1 MSQPNSTAAAFSAST
16 PDDAVEDKVSLQ
28 VPAEQQPAR
37 SRPESPVNRKRAD
50 DDDSSS
56 SQGNLHLDGSKDHS
70 NSLPPSKKSK
80 TSPPLPASP
89 SLSAKADTDANAG
102 TIHTSFSSSIS
113 SDLTDY
119 RTSKEI
125 AEDALSPQTS
135 PILEPAMPTPAL
147 ASISS
152 IAMAYSGEKRYSP
165 VSGDPVQSKARK
177 LDEDDHRPSSPPFRP
192 LSPRFQLQRQQ
203 EQQQQKQQQKSS
215 IIPAF
220 DRSATAILDS
230 LSKPG
235 ENSLGNLNLGTST
248 TGRTPVGERA
258 MGVITSRPGS
268 RQTSPGPAV
277 MSHLKT
283 GSVSADEAK
292 TVAHCAKTEL
302 AAANTHTE
310 AMLQRLEGLQQTL
323 SDKRMREPSPATAM
337 ITSSDDEHHC
347 TPGGLIGDSSHP
359 EGIAEAGSEEE
370 EEEEGEEDDAHL
382 QVTDM
387 AGVEESYAFDS
398 DSEGEYDQDLMDEID
413 VENIGMLESDSD
425 SEGSPYHDPDPMCI
439 DRLTDGETDLILD
452 EARMHGVGY
461 IVRKYIL
468 SGLISAK
475 KMLLMTIPG
484 QIQIPASLTENDI
497 IRTFSERLRSVLRR
511 RRRLQNVHSIEH
523 VVELL
528 KTSKRIMVLTGA
540 GVSVSCG
547 IPDFRSEDGIYSR
560 LSEFELDDPQQMFD
574 LEFFRERP
582 EIFYSFAREIFPS
595 NFIPSPSH
603 YFIRLLEEQGSL
615 LRNYTQNI
623 DTLEQKAGIQKVLQC
638 HGSFATASCVRCGH
652 QVQGDEIKDAIFK
665 QEVAY
670 CKVCRTATPPPKAKP
685 QKKAKARYSSSDE
698 DDSDDNDDNDPNRAL
713 MKPDIVF
720 FGEKLPPLFDQSLK
734 EDREKVDLLIVIGS
748 SLKVAPVSDIM
759 HQLPNSVPQI
769 LINRTPNYHMEF
781 DVQLLGNCDAIV
793 AELCRMAGWE
803 LRHQK
808 LPGGTSNVPN
818 MDVHTNT
825 DGSGTGG
832 RAAWSLL
839 ERGYYVFEGADVS
852 ERDVM
857 ALKAREARHAGQQ
870 GTAHPSL
877 AFGDNFDTDD
887 DDDEDEDEDDSKEVQ
902 SMEGLTA
909 DTSSRRPP
917 RRDERDASTGLMD
930 VEEDNEAEEVSS
942 DDDAQKNNDSASF
955 GAKPTSLAPAGKATA
970 TASSSSGA
978 AAAQGSTLISPRLHP
993 VGFAT
998 GTTVPRSG
1006 SITEIHHDLVSAASK
1021 SADATESAL
1030 SSSQSESLRSPKFS
1044 AASAS
1049 DPSKASRPGPL
1060 DEFDDDEE
1068 EVKIRVM
1075 FTEKMPKDLGEEDN
1089 GDGEVGLG
1097 LRGRGHALLGHGR
1110 QPSVDLE
1117 PITEDRQL
1125 EVEEGSVPMPS
1136 GIAEDDE
1143 EIEVGGPEGP
1153 PPMAPDT
1160 NNVAGHGEHA

>member
-1 MSQPNSTAAAFSAST
+1 
-16 PDDAVEDKVSLQ
+16 
-28 VPAEQQPAR
+28 
-37 SRPESPVNRKRAD
+37 
-50 DDDSSS
+50 
-56 SQGNLHLDGSKDHS
+56 
-70 NSLPPSKKSK
+70 
-80 TSPPLPASP
+80 
-89 SLSAKADTDANAG
+89 
-102 TIHTSFSSSIS
+102 
-113 SDLTDY
+113 
-119 RTSKEI
+119 
-125 AEDALSPQTS
+125 
-135 PILEPAMPTPAL
+135 
-147 ASISS
+147 
-152 IAMAYSGEKRYSP
+152 
-165 VSGDPVQSKARK
+165 
-177 LDEDDHRPSSPPFRP
+177 
-192 LSPRFQLQRQQ
+192 QQ
-203 EQQQQKQQQKSS
+203 EQQQQNQQQKAST
-215 IIPAF
+215 IPAF

-268 RQTSPGPAV
+268 RQTSPGPTV
-277 MSHLKT
+277 MSHLKA
-283 GSVSADEAK
+283 GSLAVDEAK
-292 TVAHCAKTEL
+292 TVTPSAKTES
-302 AAANTHTE
+302 ATPNTHAI
-310 AMLQRLEGLQQTL
+310 AMAQRLEGLQQTI
-323 SDKRMREPSPATAM
+323 SDKRMREASLAAAM
-337 ITSSDDEHHC
+337 ITSSDDEQHHP
-347 TPGGLIGDSSHP
+347 TPGELLGDTAHP
-359 EGIAEAGSEEE
+359 EGIAEVESEDEEEE
-370 EEEEGEEDDAHL
+370 EEEEGEEDAHQ
-382 QVTDM
+382 QVTEM
-387 AGVEESYAFDS
+387 AGVEGSHAFDS
-398 DSEGEYDQDLMDEID
+398 DSEGEYDHDLMDEID

-439 DRLTDGETDLILD
+439 DRLTDDETDLILD

-461 IVRKYIL
+461 IVRKYVL

-497 IRTFSERLRSVLRR
+497 IRTFSERLRGVLRR
-511 RRRLQNVHSIEH
+511 RKRLQNIHSIEH

-603 YFIRLLEEQGSL
+603 YFIRLLEEKGSL

-652 QVQGDEIKDAIFK
+652 QVQGDEIKDSIFK

-670 CKVCRTATPPPKAKP
+670 CKVCRTPTPPPKAKP

-698 DDSDDNDDNDPNRAL
+698 DESDDDDDGNDPNRAL

-748 SLKVAPVSDIM
+748 SLKGDFNFSLFFAD
-759 HQLPNSVPQI
+759 QLPNSVPQI

-781 DVQLLGNCDAIV
+781 DVQLLGNCDTIV

-808 LPGGTSNVPN
+808 LPGGTSNVPS
-818 MDVHTNT
+818 MDVNTNK
-825 DGSGTGG
+825 DGSGKGG

-857 ALKAREARHAGQQ
+857 ALRSREARRAGEP
-870 GTAHPSL
+870 GATHPSL
-877 AFGDNFDTDD
+877 GFGDDFDTDD
-887 DDDEDEDEDDSKEVQ
+887 DEDEDEDEDDSKEAGN
-902 SMEGLTA
+902 MEGLTT

-917 RRDERDASTGLMD
+917 RRDDRDASTGLMD
-930 VEEDNEAEEVSS
+930 VEEDHEPEEGSS
-942 DDDAQKNNDSASF
+942 DDDDGDIDAQQNSDLASF
-955 GAKPTSLAPAGKATA
+955 GTRPTGLANAGAAT
-970 TASSSSGA
+970 TSSSGAAVA
-978 AAAQGSTLISPRLHP
+978 AAAQGSSLVSPRLHP
-993 VGFAT
+993 IGFAT

-1006 SITEIHHDLVSAASK
+1006 SITEIHHDVVSAASG
-1021 SADATESAL
+1021 SAGATVSA
-1030 SSSQSESLRSPKFS
+1030 SSSSHSGSLQSPKFS
-1044 AASAS
+1044 SATDTSRALCPEPS
-1049 DPSKASRPGPL
+1049 D
-1060 DEFDDDEE
+1060 DFDDDEE

-1097 LRGRGHALLGHGR
+1097 LHRRGHVLLGHGR

-1117 PITEDRQL
+1117 PITEDKQL
-1125 EVEEGSVPMPS
+1125 EVEESPVSMAS
-1136 GIAEDDE
+1136 AVADEDE

-1153 PPMAPDT
+1153 PPDMSG
-1160 NNVAGHGEHA
+1160 VAGLGEHA

>member
-1 MSQPNSTAAAFSAST
+1 MSLPPNSTAAALSAST
-16 PDDAVEDKVSLQ
+16 PDDVVEDMATLH
-28 VPAEQQPAR
+28 VPAELQAAK

-56 SQGNLHLDGSKDHS
+56 SQGHQHLDGSKDHS

-89 SLSAKADTDANAG
+89 SLSANADTDASAG
-102 TIHTSFSSSIS
+102 GIIPTNFSSSS
-113 SDLTDY
+113 SSNLTDY
-119 RTSKEI
+119 RTSQEI

-147 ASISS
+147 AT

-177 LDEDDHRPSSPPFRP
+177 LDEDDRRPSSPPFRP

-203 EQQQQKQQQKSS
+203 EQQQQKQQQQQSS
-215 IIPAF
+215 TIPAF

-248 TGRTPVGERA
+248 TGRTSVGERA

-277 MSHLKT
+277 MSHLNS
-283 GSVSADEAK
+283 GSVSVDDAK
-292 TVAHCAKTEL
+292 TVATTAKTHS
-302 AAANTHTE
+302 AASNTHAE
-310 AMLQRLEGLQQTL
+310 AMTQRLEGLQQTL
-323 SDKRMREPSPATAM
+323 SDKRMREPSPAVVM
-337 ITSSDDEHHC
+337 VTSSDDEHHH
-347 TPGGLIGDSSHP
+347 TPGELIGDKTHP
-359 EGIAEAGSEEE
+359 EGIAEVDSEGEEGEDEEE
-370 EEEEGEEDDAHL
+370 EDGHH
-382 QVTDM
+382 QVTEM
-387 AGVEESYAFDS
+387 AGVEESHAFGS

-439 DRLTDGETDLILD
+439 DRLTDDETDLILD

-461 IVRKYIL
+461 IVRKYVL

-497 IRTFSERLRSVLRR
+497 IRTFSERLRGVLRR
-511 RRRLQNVHSIEH
+511 RKRLQNVHSIDD

-652 QVQGDEIKDAIFK
+652 QVQGDDIKDSIFK

-670 CKVCRTATPPPKAKP
+670 CKVCRTPTPPPRAKP

-698 DDSDDNDDNDPNRAL
+698 DESDDDDDDNDPNRAL

-781 DVQLLGNCDAIV
+781 DVQLLGNCDTIV

-803 LRHQK
+803 LRHEK
-808 LPGGTSNVPN
+808 LLGGTSNVPN
-818 MDVHTNT
+818 MDGNTNK

-839 ERGYYVFEGADVS
+839 ARGYYVFEGADVS

-857 ALKAREARHAGQQ
+857 ALKAREARRAEEGA
-870 GTAHPSL
+870 AHPSL
-877 AFGDNFDTDD
+877 GFGDNFDTDD
-887 DDDEDEDEDDSKEVQ
+887 DDEEDDDEDEDEDDSKEVGD
-902 SMEGLTA
+902 MEGLTS
-909 DTSSRRPP
+909 DISSRRPP
-917 RRDERDASTGLMD
+917 HRDERDASTGLMD
-930 VEEDNEAEEVSS
+930 VEEEHEAEEGSS
-942 DDDAQKNNDSASF
+942 DDDDDTQQNSDPASF
-955 GAKPTSLAPAGKATA
+955 GMKPPSVAHAGAGTA
-970 TASSSSGA
+970 T
-978 AAAQGSTLISPRLHP
+978 AAQGSTLISPRLHP
-993 VGFAT
+993 IGFAT

-1006 SITEIHHDLVSAASK
+1006 SITDIHHDVISAALR
-1021 SADATESAL
+1021 SADAAESASL
-1030 SSSQSESLRSPKFS
+1030 SSHSGSLRSPKFS
-1044 AASAS
+1044 SAS
-1049 DPSKASRPGPL
+1049 VPASEPSRAFRLGTS
-1060 DEFDDDEE
+1060 DDFDDDEE

-1097 LRGRGHALLGHGR
+1097 LHGRGHVLLGHGR

-1117 PITEDRQL
+1117 PITEDKQL
-1125 EVEEGSVPMPS
+1125 EVEESSVSMTL
-1136 GIAEDDE
+1136 GVADEDE

-1160 NNVAGHGEHA
+1160 SSVAGHGEHA